1 MISFLRYWLPV
12 LLWMLVIFGAS
23 ADSKSTE
30 HTSRFLEPFL
40 RWLHPNISLEA
51 IDTVR
56 LLVRKAAHL
65 TEFALLAWLWW
76 RALRKPKRHDARP
89 WSWQQAA
96 TALIVVIFYA
106 AVDEFH
112 QRFVPGRTG
121 SIRDVCIDTTGAVL
135 GIVVLRLSHRRPGR
149 TLSEIAKG

>member
-1 MISFLRYWLPV
+1 MISVLRYWLPV

-40 RWLHPNISLEA
+40 RWLSPNISAEA

-76 RALRKPKRHDARP
+76 RALRKPTRHDARP
-89 WSWQQAA
+89 WSWKLAA
-96 TALIVVIFYA
+96 IALALVISYA
-106 AVDEFH
+106 AIDEFH

-121 SIRDVCIDTTGAVL
+121 SVRDVCIDTAGAVL
-135 GIVVLRLSHRRPGR
+135 GIVVLRLLHRRRKR
-149 TLSEIAKG
+149 TLSK